1 MIINEVRSLTP
12 HYRKGFLC
20 EGETEQR
27 VEIEEVEHLKPWIK
41 PYHAS
46 EIVGQPE
53 SGAEVLISSFRF
65 FVFRDRLLI
74 FMIRSQTDILTYTSE
89 QVSPLDV

>member
-27 VEIEEVEHLKPWIK
+27 VEIEEVEHLKP
-41 PYHAS
+41 
-46 EIVGQPE
+46 
-53 SGAEVLISSFRF
+53 
-65 FVFRDRLLI
+65 
-74 FMIRSQTDILTYTSE
+74 
-89 QVSPLDV
+89 